1 MSQTSTPTNDR
12 RDITSTALEV
22 ITNPE
27 HFATQPYAFRT
38 AWQILKQAR
47 GQTVDLHRAGP
58 AAHRFD
64 AEPRALDIYRLSQ
77 DGLDRLR
84 ARAAS
89 KSVPIVSTV
98 WPSDGDAA

>member
-1 MSQTSTPTNDR
+1 MSQTSNPAPER
-12 RDITSTALEV
+12 HDITTAYSV
-22 ITNPE
+22 VTNPE

-64 AEPRALDIYRLSQ
+64 AEPRSLDIYQLSQ

-84 ARAAS
+84 ARAAA
-89 KSVPIVSTV
+89 KGAPIVSTV
-98 WPSDGDAA
+98 WPNSGDVA

>member
-1 MSQTSTPTNDR
+1 MSQTSNPANERHD
-12 RDITSTALEV
+12 TAYSV
-22 ITNPE
+22 VTNPE
-27 HFATQPYAFRT
+27 HFATQPYAFRA

-64 AEPRALDIYRLSQ
+64 AEPRSLDIYQLSQ

-84 ARAAS
+84 ARAAA
-89 KSVPIVSTV
+89 KGAPIVSTV

>member
-1 MSQTSTPTNDR
+1 MSQTSTPANER
-12 RDITSTALEV
+12 RDNTSTALEV

-27 HFATQPYAFRT
+27 HFATQPYAFRA

-64 AEPRALDIYRLSQ
+64 AEPSAVDIFQRKPTGKAVFL
-77 DGLDRLR
+77 
-84 ARAAS
+84 
-89 KSVPIVSTV
+89 V
-98 WPSDGDAA
+98 